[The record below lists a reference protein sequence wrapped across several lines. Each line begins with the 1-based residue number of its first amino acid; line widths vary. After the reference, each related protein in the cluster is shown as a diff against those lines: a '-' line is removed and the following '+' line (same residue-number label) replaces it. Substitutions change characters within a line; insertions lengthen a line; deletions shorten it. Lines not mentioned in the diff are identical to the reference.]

1 VDGQTVFN
9 DLLQANKK
17 DRNNALIEKLA
28 GKSVIDSV
36 QLLDVS
42 QGNTSSY
49 TIQQDEEDE
58 AESF

>member
-1 VDGQTVFN
+1 MDGQTVFN